1 MMNARS
7 FLISGGVSPL
17 LPMNKGTAVDMRSV
31 RSRPMGG
38 WLMTYGKLGPD
49 GGIVPTVDRD
59 DHIFEAASELGKID
73 WSPFITSGVW
83 NDNHSPVAVGIP
95 WSLEFHDGTTALSQ
109 SHRKVGFWTTGW
121 LFDRRD
127 PESWRG
133 LVDEGGNAR
142 RPTREEFDRADY
154 YYECAQSLAG
164 TPRPIGFSAEG
175 DMVVSP
181 CRTRIVWARVRKAS
195 LCDLP
200 RNPDST
206 TELLLKG
213 SPLEGLRKGMIG
225 RGPCGRCSCPPEE
238 RCEALMKG
246 GTSPA
251 EYVPGGNGD
260 WTMPTGNAARLE
272 KWRRAMAPRMMALWR
287 ISENDALAVLDLY
300 IKSCGGSHGDGP

>member
-1 MMNARS
+1 MNEPQSRN
-7 FLISGGVSPL
+7 FVITGRVEPL
-17 LPMNKGTAVDMRSV
+17 LPMHKGTATVDMRAV

-73 WSPFITSGVW
+73 WTPYVNNGVW
-83 NDNHSPVAVGIP
+83 NDTHTPLAVGIP

-109 SHRKVGFWTTGW
+109 AHRKVGFWTTGW

-133 LVDEGGNAR
+133 LVDEAGAPR
-142 RPTREEFDRADY
+142 RPTREEFDRADHF
-154 YYECAQSLAG
+154 YECAQSLSG

-175 DMVVSP
+175 DMMVSP

-195 LCDLP
+195 ICELP

-206 TELLLKG
+206 TELLVQG
-213 SPLEGLRKGMIG
+213 SPLEGLRKGMMA
-225 RGPCGRCSCPPEE
+225 RPPCGRCSCRP
-238 RCEALMKG
+238 
-246 GTSPA
+246 
-251 EYVPGGNGD
+251 
-260 WTMPTGNAARLE
+260 
-272 KWRRAMAPRMMALWR
+272 RRGAKR
-287 ISENDALAVLDLY
+287 
-300 IKSCGGSHGDGP
+300 